1 MSMEN
6 VLKIYRNHQIVSQH
20 QMQWAGQRD
29 TSQYRRARRCLDI
42 SFKKCFVLR
51 TCPVPVARSAIL
63 SREPGSASTNISPPH
78 KSENVMCC
86 ALSLQFVNEARQGVG
101 IMLTLHARSHLE
113 RMDSRPSM
121 SLTEPPWL
129 WSQPLS

>member
-1 MSMEN
+1 MEN
-6 VLKIYRNHQIVSQH
+6 VLKIYRNRQIVYH
-20 QMQWAGQRD
+20 LPMLWAGQRD
-29 TSQYRRARRCLDI
+29 TLQYPGARRCWNVSLEY
-42 SFKKCFVLR
+42 CFMLR
-51 TCPVPVARSAIL
+51 TRPVPVARSAIL
-63 SREPGSASTNISPPH
+63 SRETGSASTNISPPH